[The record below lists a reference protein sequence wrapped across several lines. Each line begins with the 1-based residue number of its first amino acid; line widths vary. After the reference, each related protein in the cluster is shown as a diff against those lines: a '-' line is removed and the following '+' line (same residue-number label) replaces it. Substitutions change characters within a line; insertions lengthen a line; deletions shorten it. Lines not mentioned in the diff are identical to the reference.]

1 MSVIG
6 EFSVPS
12 SSFALDEALTEHPS
26 VVVEAERMATHS
38 TMQVMPFL
46 WSSNCDA
53 GEFRDVLQTDPSL
66 AEVSVSEDNGDGV
79 LYKVIWEQAF
89 RDLVDA
95 MVDHHGA
102 VVEATGN
109 DGTWHPHA
117 PVRRGPLR
125 RRVPGPL
132 PRGGPQLRGRADL
145 PALDAQTAGVQLDA
159 RTARRAG
166 RRLQRRL
173 LRRPRQASAS
183 DVASELGI
191 RRTPSPLD
199 SGVGRGISSTVHSLI
214 DEDGENGE

>member
-102 VVEATGN
+102 VVETTGN
-109 DGTWHPHA
+109 DGTWHLTLRFAADHY
-117 PVRRGPLR
+117 VGEFQDHFRGEGRNFEVERIYRPST
-125 RRVPGPL
+125 
-132 PRGGPQLRGRADL
+132 PRQREYNLTPEQRD
-145 PALDAQTAGVQLDA
+145 ALVAAYSAGYFAV
-159 RTARRAG
+159 
-166 RRLQRRL
+166 
-173 LRRPRQASAS
+173 PRQASAS

-191 RRTPSPLD
+191 SANAVSARLRRGTGNFVD
-199 SGVGRGISSTVHSLI
+199 SSLLI